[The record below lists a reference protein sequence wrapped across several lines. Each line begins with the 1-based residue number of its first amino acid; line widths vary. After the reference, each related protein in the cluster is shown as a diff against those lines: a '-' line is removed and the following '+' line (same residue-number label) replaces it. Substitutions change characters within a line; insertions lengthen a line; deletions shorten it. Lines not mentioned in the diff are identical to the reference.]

1 MRSPFLTA
9 AAVCALGV
17 AAACSS
23 SGTPSGASTPASS
36 GSSASAPVGSSGG
49 YAFPTRD
56 APYESI
62 LAEASRTGRPALLF
76 FWTSW

>member
-1 MRSPFLTA
+1 MRESLFA
-9 AAVCALGV
+9 VAAVCALGI
-17 AAACSS
+17 ATACSS
-23 SGTPSGASTPASS
+23 PGPSARPTSGGA
-36 GSSASAPVGSSGG
+36 APVISSGG

-62 LAEASRTGRPALLF
+62 LAEAGRTGRPALLF

>member
-1 MRSPFLTA
+1 MRSPLLA
-9 AAVCALGV
+9 AVAVCALGA

-23 SGTPSGASTPASS
+23 SGGPAPAPAARGAP
-36 GSSASAPVGSSGG
+36 APVPSRAGG
-49 YAFPTRD
+49 YAFPTQD
-56 APYESI
+56 APYEAI

>member
-1 MRSPFLTA
+1 MRNAFLTA

-17 AAACSS
+17 AAGCSS
-23 SGTPSGASTPASS
+23 SGPAAPSAAGP
-36 GSSASAPVGSSGG
+36 GASAPVMRGGG
-49 YAFPTRD
+49 YAFPTKD
-56 APYESI
+56 APYEAI